1 MTFSDTAAIAINAI
15 FVNKSRSF
23 LTMLGVIIGV
33 GAVILLMA
41 IGNGIQSY
49 VTSQFNALGANRIT
63 ILPGDVFTT
72 GRDGQ
77 RSFVGREEQQAAI
90 ANNKLRL
97 SDMQDLQRLRPEVQY
112 VAPVLNSV
120 ARVDYQQQSKQTT
133 IIGSNE
139 DYEIVRNI
147 EIEKGSFFTRDDD
160 VNRRKVVVIGHDLA
174 EELFDDVDPIGKSV
188 SLAGQSLRVVGKVK
202 KIGGGFGGP
211 SFDSYAYMPLG
222 TYRTVFNS
230 EAVSQF
236 IVQARDK
243 ESVGQAIARVE
254 ETLGKRL
261 DENEFSVFET
271 TEILNVINQILGI
284 LTVGLGSI
292 AAISLVVGGIGIMNI
307 MLVSVTERTREIG
320 LRKAIGATPNVILL
334 QFLIESATLSILGGL
349 IGIGIAF
356 LLTLIIN
363 RFFPASMTLESVLL
377 AAGVSAFIGILFGVA
392 PARRASKLSP
402 IEALRYE

>member
-1 MTFSDTAAIAINAI
+1 MTFFDTASIAIHAI

-41 IGNGIQSY
+41 IGNGIQAY

-63 ILPGDVFTT
+63 ILPGDVFSV
-72 GRDGQ
+72 GRNGQ
-77 RSFVGREEQQAAI
+77 RTFAGREEQQAAI

-97 SDMQDLQRLRPEVQY
+97 SDMQDLQRIRPEVQY
-112 VAPVLNSV
+112 VAPVLNSI
-120 ARVDYQQQSKQTT
+120 AELHYQANSKKTT
-133 IIGSNE
+133 VVGSTQE
-139 DYEIVRNI
+139 YEIVRNI
-147 EIEKGSFFTRDDD
+147 EIEKGSFFTKEDD
-160 VNRRKVVVIGHDLA
+160 VNRRKVVVLGYDLA
-174 EELFDDVDPIGKSV
+174 QELFGDVDPIGKSV
-188 SLAGQSLRVVGKVK
+188 SLAGQSLRVIGKVK

-211 SFDSYAYMPLG
+211 SFDTYAYVPLG
-222 TYRTVFNS
+222 TYKTVFNT

-236 IVQARDK
+236 VVQARDK
-243 ESVGQAIARVE
+243 ASVASAITKIE

-261 DENEFSVFET
+261 KKNEFSVFET
-271 TEILNVINQILGI
+271 TEILKVINQILGI

-320 LRKAIGATPNVILL
+320 LRKAIGATPNIILL

-349 IGIGIAF
+349 IGILIAF
-356 LLTLIIN
+356 VLTLVIN
-363 RFFPASMTLESVLL
+363 RFFPATMSMSSVIL
-377 AAGVSAFIGILFGVA
+377 AAGVSALIGILFGVA

>member
-1 MTFSDTAAIAINAI
+1 MTFFDTASIAIHAI

-41 IGNGIQSY
+41 IGNGIQAY

-63 ILPGDVFTT
+63 ILPGDVFSV
-72 GRDGQ
+72 GRNGQ
-77 RSFVGREEQQAAI
+77 RTFAGREEQQAAI

-97 SDMQDLQRLRPEVQY
+97 SDMQDLQRIRPEVQY
-112 VAPVLNSV
+112 VAPVLNSI
-120 ARVDYQQQSKQTT
+120 AELHYQANSKKTT
-133 IIGSNE
+133 VVGSTQE
-139 DYEIVRNI
+139 YEIVRNI
-147 EIEKGSFFTRDDD
+147 EIEKGSFFTKEDD
-160 VNRRKVVVIGHDLA
+160 VNRRKVVVLGYDLA
-174 EELFDDVDPIGKSV
+174 QELFGDVDPIGKSV
-188 SLAGQSLRVVGKVK
+188 SLAGQSLRVIGKVK

-211 SFDSYAYMPLG
+211 SFDTYAYAPLG
-222 TYRTVFNS
+222 TYKTVFNT

-236 IVQARDK
+236 VVQARDK
-243 ESVGQAIARVE
+243 ASVASAITKIE

-261 DENEFSVFET
+261 KKNEFSVFET
-271 TEILNVINQILGI
+271 TEILKVINQILGI

-320 LRKAIGATPNVILL
+320 LRKAIGATPNIILL

-349 IGIGIAF
+349 IGILIAF
-356 LLTLIIN
+356 VLTLVIN
-363 RFFPASMTLESVLL
+363 RFFPATMSMSSVIL
-377 AAGVSAFIGILFGVA
+377 AAGVSALIGILFGVA